1 MLVPKANFHGDPHDK
16 SCSYFLLNKPGPS
29 RYDQTTKS
37 EDLKD
42 EVREKLIMA
51 NELLNNHYYFQE
63 VLNVA
68 EGQALVTCAFLQKST
83 VLSNRMPRAVE
94 SLYSSRP
101 ELQPNVPLLTSV
113 CF

>member
-42 EVREKLIMA
+42 EVREKLIA
-51 NELLNNHYYFQE
+51 NELLNITIKSSYLVSSSFYINIGMYQRCIKIFVMFSKFFLEVIFQ
-63 VLNVA
+63 
-68 EGQALVTCAFLQKST
+68 
-83 VLSNRMPRAVE
+83 
-94 SLYSSRP
+94 SRYVFGP
-101 ELQPNVPLLTSV
+101 H
-113 CF
+113 